1 MTKYINHILLV
12 SICFL
17 CVTCKKKTSM
27 EVTVFNYALN
37 EPVAGAT
44 VVLVERHQGGFKST
58 SCREVA
64 SVTTDEKGECSF
76 EKEKLKKNK
85 DYDYFLA
92 VSNAYGVGLNYPCE
106 GKTTGFLKKGGNK
119 TIVLDAGSFDG
130 NFKVITNNLLNPS
143 QQNDSL
149 SIQINSAEYTIPDQV
164 FPIGGGGVLNT
175 FAYYGMNGFP
185 FPPVLSSE
193 NIKTPCGSKIIK
205 VRKRKMGIVSTSTDT
220 VKVYPNQ
227 TTTVEINW

>member
-1 MTKYINHILLV
+1 
-12 SICFL
+12 
-17 CVTCKKKTSM
+17 M

-92 VSNAYGVGLNYPCE
+92 VSNAYSVGLNYPCE
-106 GKTTGFLKKGGNK
+106 GKNSGFLEKGKNKAVTLDVGN
-119 TIVLDAGSFDG
+119 FDG
-130 NFKVITNNLLNPS
+130 NINVKYINLLNPS
-143 QQNDSL
+143 QQYDTL
-149 SIQINSAEYTIPDQV
+149 SIRITSAEYTIPGQTY
-164 FPIGGGGVLNT
+164 PIGGGGV
-175 FAYYGMNGFP
+175 FIGEPYYGCNGFP
-185 FPPVLSSE
+185 FPASFGADPV
-193 NIKTPCGSKIIK
+193 KTSCGSKVVKI
-205 VRKRKMGIVSTSTDT
+205 RKRKMGIITTSVDT